1 MSAVVS
7 DDSTVVATSESISS
21 TPDEVKSE
29 AAAPKGKGDAH
40 DQEWVTE
47 RLERQERKLL
57 KDLGAENMEEAKA
70 AFAAIKARKEADKS
84 FELKA
89 TELAEKLAKTTAS
102 NEQLNASLKTFASAK
117 MSSLTA
123 EQQAAVK
130 AIAKNDPAAQLETIE
145 ALAPTWVQQSA
156 TSTPAVKPV
165 VKTVV
170 ANTSSSTPAPAAVT
184 SGPVDKKAEFDRLNA
199 MNPIAA
205 GRFLLQHRAE
215 IYPDGE

>member
-184 SGPVDKKAEFDRLNA
+184 SGP
-199 MNPIAA
+199 
-205 GRFLLQHRAE
+205 
-215 IYPDGE
+215 